1 MSNSILLPEFDGER
15 HAEILN
21 FLATPQP
28 TTDYDLSLHMWVML
42 QQVLLFVLVRQSYFR
57 IIRSTTSQME

>member
-42 QQVLLFVLVRQSYFR
+42 QQVLLFVLVRQSLG
-57 IIRSTTSQME
+57 